1 MGSTIPESP
10 RTPKLVILKTGS
22 TYPSLK
28 ARFGDF
34 DRWFVR
40 GLGSGLDISVV
51 NVAAGESP
59 GHPEEWDGIVVT
71 GSPAMVTD
79 REEWSEL
86 TGAWL
91 AQAVD
96 QQIPLL
102 GVCYGHQL
110 LAHALGGDVGY
121 HPRGRESGTYTV
133 ECLAA
138 AETDPLFTRL
148 PANFKAQLTHRQS
161 ILTLPEGAVLL
172 ARNSFEPH
180 QAFRV
185 GPCAWGVQFHPEF
198 SDEVMAAYL
207 EVQAPDLEKE
217 QLDVRAL
224 RAAVTAAP
232 EAGSLLGRF
241 ADLVRQG

>member
-1 MGSTIPESP
+1 MGSPPVTP

-22 TYPSLK
+22 TYPSIK

-40 GLGSGLDISVV
+40 GLGDGVDITVV

-59 GHPEEWDGIVVT
+59 GHPEQWDGIVVT

-86 TGAWL
+86 TGTWL
-91 AQAVD
+91 AEAVKLR
-96 QQIPLL
+96 IPLL

-110 LAHALGGDVGY
+110 LAHALGGEVGF
-121 HPRGRESGTYTV
+121 HPNGRESGTFNV
-133 ECLAA
+133 ERLETS
-138 AETDPLFTRL
+138 ETDPLLGHL
-148 PANFKAQLTHRQS
+148 PRHFSAQLTHRQS
-161 ILTLPEGAVLL
+161 VLKLPESAVLL

-180 QAFRV
+180 QAFRI

-198 SDEVMAAYL
+198 TDEVMTAYL
-207 EVQAPDLEKE
+207 KVQAPELTREG
-217 QLDVRAL
+217 LDASAL
-224 RAAVTAAP
+224 LAAVTAAP
-232 EAGSLLGRF
+232 EARGLLRRF
-241 ADLVRQG
+241 AAVVRQG